1 MVFIEPKLTKQTLR
15 KIKQL
20 LFRVTVSVTRL
31 LINTFE
37 IDIFRAVFIS
47 LYCVYHEIT
56 KSKKMKMFPVLQ

>member
-1 MVFIEPKLTKQTLR
+1 MVFIKPKLTKQTLR

-20 LFRVTVSVTRL
+20 LFRVTVTRL
-31 LINTFE
+31 LINTFK

-47 LYCVYHEIT
+47 LYCVYQIT